1 MTICPA
7 CNFEITEE
15 PFFYCKKQPV
25 DENVLFGNVESAK
38 KDVLFNIHGVEV
50 TIFAY
55 LIYLI

>member
-15 PFFYCKKQPV
+15 PLFYCKKQPV
-25 DENVLFGNVESAK
+25 DESVLFGNMESAK
-38 KDVLFNIHGVEV
+38 KDLLYSIHGVVV
-50 TIFAY
+50 TKFAY